1 MLKFTSK
8 ALRYL
13 TGEVEDA
20 QIKELLKGSSL
31 SFCIKIVGVAASYVL
46 SLLISMRYGAKG
58 FGIYSLSLTV
68 LSVFGITGLMGFDLA
83 VLRFIPQFSIE
94 DNLHKIKVVYKDIL
108 RLTVSV
114 SLFLFIF
121 LFIFS
126 NKIAVAVFNDDS
138 LFIAFRMISFLIP
151 LFVINQIN
159 IEVMRAFKHIK
170 LSEYLR
176 NLNVPLFS
184 ILFFAVIN
192 LLVISYYTAV
202 LSYCFAILISFLL
215 SVYFV
220 GRKLRSIPQKK
231 GGYLS
236 KKELLRISSP
246 MMLTGFMHLIMG
258 NIDTIML
265 GIFSSTENVGIYNI
279 AFKVA
284 SLMILSLTA
293 INTIVAPMFSEL
305 YWSNKMVDLK
315 KVIKFSSKLMC
326 WTSAP
331 LFVVLIVF
339 PEFVLGVFGN
349 EFEIGKNV
357 LIVLAIGQFIN
368 AVSGSVGFLLNMTGK
383 QHIFRNIFFIATL
396 INLILNFI
404 LIPKYGIMGAA
415 VATMI
420 SIAAWNIVSVVYIK
434 LVYNIKTFYFPIIST

>member
-8 ALRYL
+8 ALRCL
-13 TGEVEDA
+13 TGEIKDT

-68 LSVFGITGLMGFDLA
+68 LSVLGITGLMGFDLA
-83 VLRFIPQFSIE
+83 VLRFIPQFTSE
-94 DNLHKIKVVYKDIL
+94 DNLHKIKVLYKDIL
-108 RLTVSV
+108 QLTAPI
-114 SLFLFIF
+114 SLFLSIS
-121 LFIFS
+121 LHIFS
-126 NKIAVAVFNDDS
+126 YKIAVVVFNDDS

-176 NLNVPLFS
+176 NLNVPLFN

-202 LSYCFAILISFLL
+202 LSYCFAILLSFLL
-215 SVYFV
+215 SAYFV
-220 GRKLRSIPQKK
+220 GRKLRSIPQKN
-231 GGYLS
+231 GEYLS
-236 KKELLRISSP
+236 KKELLRILSP
-246 MMLTGFMHLIMG
+246 MMLAAFLNLIMG

-293 INTIVAPMFSEL
+293 INTIIAPMFSEL
-305 YWSNKMVDLK
+305 YWSNKIEDLK
-315 KVIKFSSKLMC
+315 KVIKFSSKLMF
-326 WTSAP
+326 WTSVP
-331 LFVVLIVF
+331 VFVVLIVF
-339 PEFVLGVFGN
+339 PEFVLGIFGN
-349 EFEIGKNV
+349 EFEIGKDA
-357 LIVLAIGQFIN
+357 LIILAIGQFIN

-383 QHIFRNIFFIATL
+383 QHIFRNIVLMATL

-415 VATMI
+415 IATMI
-420 SIAAWNIVSVVYIK
+420 SVAVWNIVSVVYIK
-434 LVYNIKTFYFPIIST
+434 LKYNIKTFYLPIVST